1 MYAVFRTGGKQYRA
15 SPGDRLRIERL
26 DAEVGA
32 IIAFDEVLL
41 VGEGTE
47 LEVGSP
53 LVAGG
58 RVQGTV
64 TNQGRAKKVEIIKFK
79 RRAHYMRKKGHR
91 QQYTEVQI
99 TEIASSAGTH
109 TYEARARAGGREEAQ
124 AHDSA
129 EDSQTQG
136 GAEE

>member
-1 MYAVFRTGGKQYRA
+1 VYAVFRTGGKQYRA

-26 DAEVGA
+26 DAEVGEVV
-32 IIAFDEVLL
+32 AFDEVLL
-41 VGEGTE
+41 VGEGAA

-64 TNQGRAKKVEIIKFK
+64 TSQGRGKKVEIIKFK

-91 QQYTEVQI
+91 QAYTEVQI
-99 TEIASSAGTH
+99 TEISSSAGTH
-109 TYEARARAGGREEAQ
+109 TYEARARAGGAREAQ
-124 AHDSA
+124 PQESS

-136 GAEE
+136 GSEE